1 MSDESGTFSMYA
13 SVTVNYHLARLAVN
27 SVGLQGVQTAQDL
40 SAAQLKHVH
49 LGGE

>member
-1 MSDESGTFSMYA
+1 MYA